1 MPNMAGICRDP
12 SRAGHIRHSGL
23 PEHTLHFPGSLHRNA
38 RKPSV
43 IASPAMGFRLINKKR
58 RQYLQRTAVSEHYVV
73 IRLSNTCCV
82 DNTAPDGGV
91 SSEAEPSRSHQHGS
105 LVVAPGWTL
114 SLNVEKYLQK
124 PL

>member
-1 MPNMAGICRDP
+1 MAGSCRDICIP
-12 SRAGHIRHSGL
+12 GHIRHSGL
-23 PEHTLHFPGSLHRNA
+23 LEHTLHFPGSLHRNV

-43 IASPAMGFRLINKKR
+43 IEIPCNEVPAYQQKA
-58 RQYLQRTAVSEHYVV
+58 TTVSSEYRCIEHYVI

-82 DNTAPDGGV
+82 DNTAPAEGV

-105 LVVAPGWTL
+105 LAVAPGWTL
-114 SLNVEKYLQK
+114 SSNVEKYLQK